1 MTDVAEAPA
10 EVTVEV
16 PAVAVETA
24 VVLHTEVPSLLEGV
38 GQTPEVTKPAEVAAE
53 PADVKA
59 EPVGAKEDA
68 KPVDP
73 VSEVKVTEPV
83 SLADYKFELPG
94 GVEPDPASMSIYR
107 DVLTKHNMSAEVGQ
121 ELLNLHAT
129 AIAKLG
135 TDTLAQQHASF
146 ADVRKTWRT
155 QVMSD
160 EKIGG
165 AGHQT
170 AMSAIARVR
179 DMAVPAEDR
188 AAFDDFLRVTG
199 AGDHPAFLKAFH
211 NLARIYDEPKI
222 PAVRGT
228 PAPQPNTPANRRGV
242 LYNHPTSTQSGR

>member
-1 MTDVAEAPA
+1 MTDGTEIIQETSSETPA
-10 EVTVEV
+10 T
-16 PAVAVETA
+16 AVEPA
-24 VVLHTEVPSLLEGV
+24 IALHTEIPSLLESV
-38 GQTPEVTKPAEVAAE
+38 SEPVEAVKSEEVAKPVETETVPVDGKEGDKPAET
-53 PADVKA
+53 
-59 EPVGAKEDA
+59 
-68 KPVDP
+68 
-73 VSEVKVTEPV
+73 SEKVTPTEPV
-83 SLADYKFELPG
+83 NLADYKFELPG
-94 GVEPDPASMSIYR
+94 GVEPDPASMNIYR
-107 DVLTKHNMSAEVGQ
+107 DVLTKHNLSAEVGQ

-135 TDTLAQQHASF
+135 ADTLAQQHVSF
-146 ADVRKTWRT
+146 AEVRKGWRT

-199 AGDHPAFLKAFH
+199 AGDHPAFLRAFH
-211 NLARIYDEPKI
+211 NLARICDEPKI
-222 PAVRGT
+222 PAIRGN